1 MALVPHLGGVGEYVI
16 LIWERSDH
24 DQEPGDLHTLAATFI
39 MWGEIMLS
47 RLEKGKI
54 NREIPKRETHG
65 PMVRRYW
72 WKAYVPTVSQM
83 PA

>member
-1 MALVPHLGGVGEYVI
+1 MALVPHLGGVGECVR

-24 DQEPGDLHTLAATFI
+24 DQEPGDLHTLAATFK

-47 RLEKGKI
+47 KLEKVKI
-54 NREIPKRETHG
+54 KRENLKRETHG

-72 WKAYVPTVSQM
+72 WEAYVPTVSQT